1 MIVIQRYSLKHKLN
15 LYLTTSKTFSKNI
28 KCKFL
33 FNKLTTLG
41 NLETRGDL
49 IVAGNSSKNLLLRKL
64 FGETALKLLRESPL
78 PLYLAQ

>member
-1 MIVIQRYSLKHKLN
+1 MPYAEAWKA
-15 LYLTTSKTFSKNI
+15 
-28 KCKFL
+28 
-33 FNKLTTLG
+33 
-41 NLETRGDL
+41 DL